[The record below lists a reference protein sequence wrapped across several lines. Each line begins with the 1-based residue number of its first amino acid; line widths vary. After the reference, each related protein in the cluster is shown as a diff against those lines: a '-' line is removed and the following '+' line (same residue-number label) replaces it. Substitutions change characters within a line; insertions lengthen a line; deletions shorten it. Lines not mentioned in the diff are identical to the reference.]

1 MQRRDLSA
9 QTAACAQDL
18 TSRANAAVAA
28 ANARIA
34 AVVAAAKS
42 ELVVLVP
49 VCQVQA
55 NNRCCVAED
64 KRTQHAQYN
73 VPHAPIPHNATCGG
87 TTDSMRRA
95 AWIGTECN
103 HARESSRMQPR

>member
-9 QTAACAQDL
+9 QIAACAQDL

-55 NNRCCVAED
+55 NNRALL
-64 KRTQHAQYN
+64 RTNGH
-73 VPHAPIPHNATCGG
+73 
-87 TTDSMRRA
+87 SMRN
-95 AWIGTECN
+95 TTC
-103 HARESSRMQPR
+103 RMRRSA